1 VRDPDA
7 FTAVPWR
14 RRLLILLAA
23 VVTASTVLLTMLYPP
38 AGIKRKPQ
46 PPDAPRCVAG
56 QTQACV
62 GGMASV
68 ILAPPPPPPPSPS
81 PASAPR

>member
-1 VRDPDA
+1 MRDPDA
-7 FTAVPWR
+7 FPAVPWR

-23 VVTASTVLLTMLYPP
+23 VATASTVLLTMLYPP
-38 AGIKRKPQ
+38 AGVKRKPQ

-56 QTQACV
+56 QTQDCV

-68 ILAPPPPPPPSPS
+68 IAAPP